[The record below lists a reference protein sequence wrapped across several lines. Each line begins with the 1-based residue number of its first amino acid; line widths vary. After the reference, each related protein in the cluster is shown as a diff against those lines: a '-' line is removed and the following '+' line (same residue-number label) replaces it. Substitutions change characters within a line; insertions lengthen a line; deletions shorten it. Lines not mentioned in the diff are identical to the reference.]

1 MTDRDYA
8 GIMANK
14 WLVTLKNK
22 KRFESNSYTDGKIM
36 IEESE
41 IEWMPFIQS
50 GAVTINYEIKETV
63 IAREDNLFMG
73 I

>member
-1 MTDRDYA
+1 
-8 GIMANK
+8 MANK
-14 WLVTLKNK
+14 WLVTLQNK

-41 IEWMPFIQS
+41 IEWTPFIHS
-50 GAVTINYEIKETV
+50 GAISTNYKIKETV